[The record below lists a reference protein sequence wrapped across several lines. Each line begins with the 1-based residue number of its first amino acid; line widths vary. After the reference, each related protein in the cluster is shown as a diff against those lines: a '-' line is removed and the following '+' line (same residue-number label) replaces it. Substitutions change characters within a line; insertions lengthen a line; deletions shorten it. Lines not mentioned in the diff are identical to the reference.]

1 MVDIGRFKPI
11 ALLSS
16 ATLAIASGLASPV
29 MAQSSGQPASGTTMD
44 PRAQSVNEATSPD
57 VESDTAEAQQR
68 SPDAIQ
74 QIIVTA
80 RRTNEMLQSTPVAV
94 TALDNKLLLQKQI
107 TNVTDLSRAA
117 PALSIG
123 TGSAGPATSVYLA
136 IRGQAQN
143 SPNSF
148 ADASVGIYVDGVYVA
163 RPLVGNLGFL
173 DMASVEVLR
182 GPQGTLFGRNTTGG
196 ALNLSTAAPVDEFT
210 GYVKG
215 GVGNYDQRVIE
226 GVLNIPLDDTLAVR
240 FAGRYDEHDGYY
252 PNVFGPRQGGVEGSY
267 NARATVKWTPD
278 QLPITWTFSGDYLH
292 FRDTGNPS
300 AIAAINPAGPLAS
313 FYGISQGVQSGAIP
327 GNTPIPLGPGFSVPA
342 SAFTDFVLAGSGPL
356 SQYINPEFPGS
367 TATGDWR
374 TLYNLDRTGN
384 PEIDDP
390 FNLAE
395 AYSFTSNL
403 VIDLGDVEVKSITGY
418 RNSDTSNNLSLTGTP
433 TGAASFVSQYRQ
445 SQFSQELQISG
456 SSGALDYIG
465 GLYYFRETGDER
477 SDSAIFYN
485 TPIAAFRNGFAEY
498 SARSVGVFGQVNYN
512 ITEDLRIT
520 GGLRYTWDKRFI
532 NRRGTNDFRLARE
545 NRVCTQGPNAGL
557 TLGQA
562 ECFDRNTAKFDYPAW
577 TAGIDY
583 QVTPDVFVYAKTSG
597 ASMSGGF
604 SPRPVPAPFSD
615 SFGPEKVRDVEAG
628 VKAEFLENRIR
639 TNLAVFRSWQSD
651 VQRIITAVFVDGN
664 GTRQLTQF
672 VTNSGKVN
680 AYGGEFEL
688 TVLPWQ
694 GMTIDSSAAYLH
706 AEYADGS
713 RVETQLVGGN
723 LVDVDRSGEPIT
735 QAPKWTASIGAT
747 QVLDLGAGELTLH
760 GDYSYISGRYF
771 DFFTA
776 GDPDPAVQQQ
786 VAIGNQASFVKGY
799 GLANA
804 QVSFALYDPEIEI
817 TLWGRNLFDKAYFTN
832 VFNSYYNGI
841 GATIQNQGVPR
852 TYGVTA
858 AVRF

>member
-1 MVDIGRFKPI
+1 MQHLTAIHSFMLATSAMATM
-11 ALLSS
+11 AL
-16 ATLAIASGLASPV
+16 GLAAPV
-29 MAQSSGQPASGTTMD
+29 LAQSSGGPASGTTMD
-44 PRAQSVNEATSPD
+44 PPATSVNEATSPEP
-57 VESDTAEAQQR
+57 VPSEAQPEQR
-68 SPDAIQ
+68 APGAIQ
-74 QIIVTA
+74 EIVVTA
-80 RRTNEMLQSTPVAV
+80 RRTNELLQNTPVAV
-94 TALDNKLLLQKQI
+94 TALDNALLLQKQVA
-107 TNVTDLSRAA
+107 NVTDLARAA
-117 PALSIG
+117 PALSVG

-148 ADASVGIYVDGVYVA
+148 ADASVGIYIDGVYVA

-196 ALNLSTAAPVDEFT
+196 ALNLSTAVPEDEFT

-215 GVGNYDQRVIE
+215 GIGNYDQRVIE
-226 GVLNIPLDDTLAVR
+226 GVLNTPLSDQVAVR

-252 PNVFGPRQGGVEGSY
+252 PNVFGPRQGGVDGSY
-267 NARATVKWTPD
+267 NARATLKWEPD
-278 QLPITWTFSGDYLH
+278 SLPFTWTVSGDYLRY
-292 FRDTGNPS
+292 RDSGNP
-300 AIAAINPAGPLAS
+300 AAVAAINPVSPLAG
-313 FYGISQGVQSGAIP
+313 FYNISEGVQSGAIP
-327 GNTPIPLGPGFSVPA
+327 PDTPIPLGPGFSVPA
-342 SAFTDFVLAGSGPL
+342 RSFVNFSLAGSGPL

-367 TATGDWR
+367 TATGDWL
-374 TLYNLDRTGN
+374 TLYSLDRTGN
-384 PEIDDP
+384 PDIDNP
-390 FNLAE
+390 LNRAE

-403 VIDLGDVEVKSITGY
+403 VIDLGGVDLKSITGY
-418 RNSDTSNNLSLTGTP
+418 RDSDTASNLSLTGTP
-433 TGAASFVSQYRQ
+433 TAAGSFISQYRQ
-445 SQFSQELQISG
+445 HQFSQELQLSG
-456 SSGALDYIG
+456 NVGALDYIG
-465 GLYYFRETGDER
+465 GLYYFREAGDER

-485 TPIAAFRNGFAEY
+485 TPIAAYRNSFAEY
-498 SARSVGVFGQVNYN
+498 SARSVGIFGQVNYN
-512 ITEDLRIT
+512 FTDDLRVT
-520 GGLRYTWDKRFI
+520 AGLRYTWDKRFI
-532 NRRGTNDFRLARE
+532 NRRGTNDWRLDRE
-545 NRVCTQGPNAGL
+545 DRICTQGPNAGL
-557 TLGQA
+557 TLGEA

-577 TAGIDY
+577 TAGVDY
-583 QVTPDVFVYAKTSG
+583 RVTPDIFVYAKTSG

-628 VKAEFLENRIR
+628 IKAEFLENRVR
-639 TNLAVFRSWQSD
+639 TNLAVFHAWQSD
-651 VQRIITAVFVDGN
+651 VQRIITAVFVDAN
-664 GTRQLTQF
+664 GVRQLTQF

-680 AYGGEFEL
+680 AYGGEFEA
-688 TVLPWQ
+688 TVIPWQ
-694 GMTIDSSAAYLH
+694 GMTFDGSVAYLN
-706 AEYADGS
+706 AGYVEGS
-713 RVETQLVGGN
+713 RIETQLVNGA

-735 QAPKWTASIGAT
+735 QAPEWTASIGAT
-747 QVLDLGAGELTLH
+747 QVFDLGPGELTLH

-776 GDPDPAVQQQ
+776 GDPSPAVQQQ
-786 VAIGNQASFVKGY
+786 VAIGNQASLVKGY

-804 QVSFALYDPEIEI
+804 QISFALYDPEIEI